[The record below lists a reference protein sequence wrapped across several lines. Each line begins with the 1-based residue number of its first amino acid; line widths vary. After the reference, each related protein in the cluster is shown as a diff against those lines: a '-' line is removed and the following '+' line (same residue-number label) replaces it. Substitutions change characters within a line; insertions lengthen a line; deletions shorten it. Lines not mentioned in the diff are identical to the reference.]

1 MARGT
6 SRAAAV
12 LVALVLAVLPSTF
25 VPDAAAQGGTKG
37 FTIGDGQIANSAGL
51 AADPARNVYWT
62 ANTSGP
68 SGRAYALNT
77 DGAVRGTF
85 DFGAHPLD
93 VEALAFAGGRLYVG
107 DIGDTQ
113 ANRDHITVFH
123 FANPSPGATGGQYR
137 SYDFSYPDGPKDAA
151 AMLVDPQG
159 RIFIVSKGKP
169 GGIYAAPA
177 QPSAAGVNRLTKVS
191 DAPAN
196 VTDGTVLRDGRI
208 ALRTYQTVL
217 VLNPST
223 WQVATRA
230 ELPHQPAGESIT
242 QSLDGSGL
250 LVGSKGP
257 RSVVDRVGI
266 PTGRGD
272 VPEGTKDAPG
282 AAKPTE
288 DPKAPEQPAQPTP
301 EPVEDSG
308 KSPGRN
314 GTWVALGLAL
324 IASLIA
330 AAIVGLRGRRNDLPD
345 DGHEET
351 AVLGRRARSGDTG
364 EIPVVPVDAEAERPS
379 GAGRAQSAQP
389 GADQPAAEQ
398 SPGEARWRRPREASG
413 NQAAAEAA
421 PAPAAPARD
430 AQAAQPEST
439 QPESTRHEST
449 RHEDGGEE
457 PQRVRPR
464 RAHDVRSG
472 DVESAPAPAEPQRH
486 RVRQEPEGA
495 ERAEGVDEGDAWS
508 QVIAPDSASR
518 SATRSDP
525 TNSGSDLMP
534 RPRRSQ
540 DPDPGN

>member
-12 LVALVLAVLPSTF
+12 LVALVLAVLPVLAPGLPSTL
-25 VPDAAAQGGTKG
+25 VPDAAAQGNTKG

-85 DFGAHPLD
+85 DFAAHPLD

-177 QPSAAGVNRLTKVS
+177 QPSAAGVNRLTRVA
-191 DAPAN
+191 DAPAH

-217 VLNPST
+217 ILNPST
-223 WQVATRA
+223 WQVSTRA

-250 LVGSKGP
+250 LVGSKGQ

-288 DPKAPEQPAQPTP
+288 DPKAPEQPAKPTP

-324 IASLIA
+324 VASLIA
-330 AAIVGLRGRRNDLPD
+330 AAIVGLRGRRNDVLD

-364 EIPVVPVDAEAERPS
+364 EIPVVPADPDGPRPS
-379 GAGRAQSAQP
+379 GTERATPAQP
-389 GADQPAAEQ
+389 VTDRSADEQ
-398 SPGEARWRRPREASG
+398 ASGEARWRRPREASD
-413 NQAAAEAA
+413 NPAAA
-421 PAPAAPARD
+421 PAVQHEP
-430 AQAAQPEST
+430 T
-439 QPESTRHEST
+439 QHEPT
-449 RHEDGGEE
+449 QHEPTQHERTQHEDGGDGGRME
-457 PQRVRPR
+457 PQRARPR

-472 DVESAPAPAEPQRH
+472 EADLAA
-486 RVRQEPEGA
+486 GA
-495 ERAEGVDEGDAWS
+495 DEGDVWS
-508 QVIAPDSASR
+508 QVIAPGSESG
-518 SATRSDP
+518 SDRAD
-525 TNSGSDLMP
+525 TGSDLMP